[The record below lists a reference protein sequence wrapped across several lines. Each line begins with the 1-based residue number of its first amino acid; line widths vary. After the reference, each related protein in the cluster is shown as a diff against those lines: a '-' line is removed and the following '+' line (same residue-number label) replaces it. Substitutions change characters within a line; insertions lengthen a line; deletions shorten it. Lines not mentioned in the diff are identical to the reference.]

1 MKKKTKYSGENFIQK
16 LGPGIVTGASD
27 DDPSGI
33 TTYSQAG
40 SQFGLGLLWTALLTF
55 PLMAAIQ
62 EMCGRIGVVTK
73 KGLTAVIKD
82 NYPKWLILLVGLVN
96 VPAIILNIGANL
108 AGMGAVANLVFPAL
122 SNNYYTFMAGIII
135 ATAIV
140 FLPYKRIEQV
150 LKWLCAV
157 LLVYLVVPFLIK
169 QDLGQIVLATVIPH
183 FEFSKEF
190 IAIFVALLGTT
201 ISPYLFF
208 WEDSMEVEHYL
219 AKNPEGKF
227 EYKKEVSA
235 QTMKDLRTDSNFGM
249 FISNFIM
256 FFIILTA
263 ATVLYPKGIND
274 IETVEQA
281 ASALRP
287 LAGDLAYL
295 LFAAGIIG
303 TGFLSIPVLSCV
315 CGYIF
320 AEIFGW
326 KEGINTKFKESKAF
340 YTVIIL
346 SILAG
351 LGLNLL
357 NVNPVQALIW
367 SAMAYGLTS
376 PLLIGIIL
384 LITNNKKIMGKWVN
398 GKISNTLGILCF
410 LLMIFAALALLV
422 TTFF

>member
-1 MKKKTKYSGENFIQK
+1 MKKKTNYSGENFIQK

-33 TTYSQAG
+33 ATYSQAG
-40 SQFGLGLLWTALLTF
+40 SQFGLGFLWTALLTF
-55 PLMAAIQ
+55 PLMASIQ
-62 EMCGRIGVVTK
+62 EMCGRIGIVTK
-73 KGLTAVIKD
+73 KGLTSVIKE
-82 NYPKWLILLVGLVN
+82 NYSKWLILIVGLIN

-122 SNNYYTFMAGIII
+122 SNNYFTFMAGIII

-150 LKWLCAV
+150 LKWLCLV

-169 QDLGQIVLATVIPH
+169 QDLGQIIAATIIPH
-183 FEFSKEF
+183 FEFTKEF

-208 WEDSMEVEHYL
+208 WEDSMQVEHYL
-219 AKNPEGKF
+219 EKSQDGKF
-227 EYKKEVSA
+227 DYKNEVSA
-235 QTMKDLRTDSNFGM
+235 KTMRDMRVDSNFGM

-281 ASALRP
+281 ASALKP

-295 LFAAGIIG
+295 LFAVGIIG
-303 TGFLSIPVLSCV
+303 TGFLAIPVLACV

-340 YTVIIL
+340 YTVIIV

-351 LGLNLL
+351 LGLNML

-367 SAMAYGLTS
+367 SAIAYGVTA

-384 LITNNKKIMGKWVN
+384 MITNNKKIMGNWVN
-398 GKISNTLGILCF
+398 GKISNFLGIVCF
-410 LLMIFAALALLV
+410 LLMTVAALALLV
-422 TTFF
+422 TSFF

>member
-1 MKKKTKYSGENFIQK
+1 MKKKTKYSGENFIEK

-55 PLMAAIQ
+55 PLMASIQ
-62 EMCGRIGVVTK
+62 EMCGRVGLVTK
-73 KGLTAVIKD
+73 KGLTAVIKE
-82 NYPKWLILLVGLVN
+82 NYSKWLIIIVGLIN
-96 VPAIILNIGANL
+96 VPAIILNIGADL
-108 AGMGAVANLVFPAL
+108 AGMGAVANLIFPRL
-122 SNNYYTFMAGIII
+122 SAQYFTFMAGIVT
-135 ATAIV
+135 AAAIV

-150 LKWLCAV
+150 MKWLCIV

-169 QDLGQIVLATVIPH
+169 QDLGQIIVATIVPH
-183 FEFSKEF
+183 FEFNKEF

-219 AKNPEGKF
+219 EKSSEGKF
-227 EYKKEVSA
+227 KNEKEISPK
-235 QTMKDLRTDSNFGM
+235 TMKDMRIDNNFGM

-263 ATVLYPKGIND
+263 ATVLYPKGINN

-281 ASALRP
+281 ASALKP

-303 TGFLSIPVLSCV
+303 TGFLAIPVLSCV

-320 AEIFGW
+320 AEIFNW

-340 YTVIIL
+340 YTVIVL
-346 SILAG
+346 SILTG
-351 LGLNLL
+351 LGLNFL

-367 SAMAYGLTS
+367 SAVAYGVTS

-384 LITNNKKIMGKWVN
+384 MITNNKKIMGKWVN

-410 LLMIFAALALLV
+410 LLMTFAALALLF
-422 TTFF
+422 TNFF